1 MQNDA
6 YQPPSAQLGPP
17 PKKQDWL
24 RRFLLLNATLTL
36 GLIGLATAAW
46 FVLNRLGLE
55 LIGIE
60 AQSSTDIALLV
71 CLIWGVPNLG
81 LAIMWGRARFRQA

>member
-6 YQPPSAQLGPP
+6 YQPPSAPLGPP
-17 PKKQDWL
+17 TKRQAWL
-24 RRFLLLNATLTL
+24 RRFLILNAILTL
-36 GLIGLATAAW
+36 GLIGLGAAAW
-46 FVLNRLGLE
+46 FVLNLLGLE

-60 AQSSTDIALLV
+60 AQSSTEIALLV

-81 LAIMWGRARFRQA
+81 LAIMWGRARARKA